1 MKKATSIL
9 LLSSLFFACEES
21 PKDIKKE
28 EVATA
33 AITETPA
40 VKNATYYA
48 SYVGAFEAAE
58 SLKDDKGTY
67 SNLINITITNL
78 ENGQATGRSIIAG
91 NDRPFKGSYQQK
103 GAIFDIVATEPGD
116 DKHDGRFECRL
127 DTNTHTLSG
136 KWFCNDSSI
145 AVPVRTFELKKRE
158 FVYKAENNFKEGV
171 VGLSLYNGSDMDE
184 GGYEAITEKV
194 TKINASTTKLGKKD
208 VENLYKGDLEIIR
221 NAIYARHGYSF
232 RNRRMRYFFDN
243 NVDWYMPM
251 NVDVRNQLSDLEKE
265 NIDLLKRYENH
276 AEKYYD
282 EYSR

>member
-1 MKKATSIL
+1 MQ
-9 LLSSLFFACEES
+9 
-21 PKDIKKE
+21 P
-28 EVATA
+28 
-33 AITETPA
+33 
-40 VKNATYYA
+40 YYA

-58 SLKDDKGTY
+58 VIKDNNATY
-67 SNLINITITNL
+67 SNLINITITQL
-78 ENGQATGRSIIAG
+78 ENGKASGRSIIAG
-91 NDRPFKGSYQQK
+91 NDRPFTGTYQQS

-127 DTNTHTLSG
+127 DTSTLTLSG
-136 KWFCNDSSI
+136 KWYCNDSTI
-145 AVPVRTFELKKRE
+145 AVPIRKFELKKKE
-158 FVYKAENNFKEGV
+158 FVYNAENNFQESV

-194 TKINASTTKLGKKD
+194 TKINASTTKLSKKD

-243 NVDWYMPM
+243 SVDWYMPM
-251 NVDVRNQLSDLEKE
+251 NVDVRSQLTEVEKE